1 MVNISV
7 SNAGILDTIRDKP
20 IVVPLDKSLRV
31 PGERSK
37 PFFFFFFFF
46 RHCSGC
52 FPLNVAHLERLIRH
66 VR

>member
-37 PFFFFFFFF
+37 PFFFSFLF
-46 RHCSGC
+46 
-52 FPLNVAHLERLIRH
+52 LDIVVAVFH
-66 VR
+66 